1 MKENDGK
8 NEEKEKIWGL
18 LYFSKNLFSVNFIS
32 RKTKRLTTMKK
43 MLIPLV
49 GLAMG
54 FALFAACSND
64 SDSANSL
71 VSGSFDSTVAKV
83 ESASFALENGS
94 CNPEGITL
102 RKTEAKADSAHLY
115 VNEDGSA
122 VFKERMRTICRWDG
136 KITNISLDKQEDT
149 LFVSI
154 EYYEY
159 PQDTLIY
166 LSDSTVHVV
175 GHGEFKCG
183 ACSVD
188 YEIDIPA
195 KFASAKYANINLN
208 GRVLFYPIAYV
219 KE

>member
-1 MKENDGK
+1 MT
-8 NEEKEKIWGL
+8 EKLKKKKKYGGFCTFQRISFL
-18 LYFSKNLFSVNFIS
+18 LILFLET
-32 RKTKRLTTMKK
+32 TKWLTMMKK

-64 SDSANSL
+64 SDSANSP
-71 VSGSFDSTVAKV
+71 VSGSVDSTVAKV
-83 ESASFALENGS
+83 ESAAFTTENGS
-94 CNPEGITL
+94 CNPDGITL

-122 VFKERMRTICRWDG
+122 VFKERMRTICWWDG

-154 EYYEY
+154 EFYEY
-159 PQDTLIY
+159 PQDTVIHLT
-166 LSDSTVHVV
+166 DSTVHVV
-175 GHGEFKCG
+175 GRERFKCG

>member
-1 MKENDGK
+1 MT
-8 NEEKEKIWGL
+8 
-18 LYFSKNLFSVNFIS
+18 F
-32 RKTKRLTTMKK
+32 
-43 MLIPLV
+43 
-49 GLAMG
+49 G
-54 FALFAACSND
+54 FFAACSND
-64 SDSANSL
+64 SDSANSP
-71 VSGSFDSTVAKV
+71 VSGSVDSTVAKV
-83 ESASFALENGS
+83 ESAAFTTENGS
-94 CNPEGITL
+94 CNPDGITL

-122 VFKERMRTICRWDG
+122 VFKERMITICRWDG

-154 EYYEY
+154 EFYEY
-159 PQDTLIY
+159 PQDTVIHLT
-166 LSDSTVHVV
+166 DSTVHVV
-175 GHGEFKCG
+175 GRERVKCG

-195 KFASAKYANINLN
+195 KFAGAKYTNIDLN

>member
-1 MKENDGK
+1 M
-8 NEEKEKIWGL
+8 
-18 LYFSKNLFSVNFIS
+18 
-32 RKTKRLTTMKK
+32 MKK

-159 PQDTLIY
+159 PQDTVIHLT
-166 LSDSTVHVV
+166 DSTVHVV